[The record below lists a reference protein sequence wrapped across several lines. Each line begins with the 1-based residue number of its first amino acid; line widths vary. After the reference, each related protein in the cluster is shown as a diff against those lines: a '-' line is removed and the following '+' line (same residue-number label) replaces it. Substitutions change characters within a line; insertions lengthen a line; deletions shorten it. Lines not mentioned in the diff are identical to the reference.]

1 VTAKEY
7 LKRRD
12 EPHYRVTPGQLADLL
27 SEYEQ
32 DQQEG
37 VQDIDAHR
45 GIDGYDVQ
53 LPFHYVT
60 LLSVHDTTTCVLALT
75 RTHAQCGC

>member
-45 GIDGYDVQ
+45 GIDGYDTQ
-53 LPFHYVT
+53 SS
-60 LLSVHDTTTCVLALT
+60 LLHVLSQFYRILNIALS
-75 RTHAQCGC
+75 